1 MKTCINIMILM
12 FLFFLATPTLVYVM
26 ADDEDTELSLVCSAE
41 EEIQKDIKEVKAGPQ
56 MVFEFIVFMPVAKKA
71 VIKSRNLQR
80 HSNVF
85 GDIFLLPPENV

>member
-1 MKTCINIMILM
+1 MRACINIVTLL

-41 EEIQKDIKEVKAGPQ
+41 EELQKDIKEVKAGPQ
-56 MVFEFIVFMPVAKKA
+56 MVFEFISFIPVLKKA
-71 VIKSRNLQR
+71 IIKSRNLQR